1 MAGCGAGFALVLVLA
16 AALGPSAQGVALA
29 CLAVAASAWVWSS
42 VPGLRRTLRFGGAA
56 AHAAGFAALW
66 MLGDRPSGA
75 PAGFKVGLV
84 VGCSLAGLAL
94 LIVARRLSGW
104 GPISAAIGATLGAWL
119 VAAFSGSQGAAGSYP
134 GWLEALF
141 GLDPATAEAVST
153 LSRKVVHF
161 VFYGTFGLLHL
172 LALSHMGR
180 REAVGAS
187 WVVVVLYAWTDE
199 TRQMGTTVRW
209 GSPWDVLLDLTGAA
223 AFTLVWVLRKR
234 SPQR

>member
-1 MAGCGAGFALVLVLA
+1 MPGGCSLCLGLVVRS
-16 AALGPSAQGVALA
+16 GPSTHP
-29 CLAVAASAWVWSS
+29 AV
-42 VPGLRRTLRFGGAA
+42 RRSGGARRRICR
-56 AHAAGFAALW
+56 ALDAR
-66 MLGDRPSGA
+66 GQA
-75 PAGFKVGLV
+75 FGFKVGLV

-187 WVVVVLYAWTDE
+187 WVVVVE
-199 TRQMGTTVRW
+199 PRE
-209 GSPWDVLLDLTGAA
+209 
-223 AFTLVWVLRKR
+223 
-234 SPQR
+234 

>member
-1 MAGCGAGFALVLVLA
+1 MNSPKTNVSA
-16 AALGPSAQGVALA
+16 ANTKPTDPSI
-29 CLAVAASAWVWSS
+29 
-42 VPGLRRTLRFGGAA
+42 
-56 AHAAGFAALW
+56 
-66 MLGDRPSGA
+66 A
-75 PAGFKVGLV
+75 PMRVSDTPETRITVYSEPATSCARAK
-84 VGCSLAGLAL
+84 
-94 LIVARRLSGW
+94 IV
-104 GPISAAIGATLGAWL
+104 PISAAIGATLGAWL

-161 VFYGTFGLLHL
+161 VFYGTIGLLHL